1 MVDVAV
7 KEALPFTAS
16 FVPGAVV
23 AIPMFPVTPSME
35 KIGRGTVEVEVV
47 ANLQAFTM
55 FGMVVVDD
63 EAKARST
70 PEKRS

>member
-1 MVDVAV
+1 M
-7 KEALPFTAS
+7 LPLTAKL
-16 FVPGAVV
+16 VPGAVV
-23 AIPMFPVTPSME
+23 AIPILPFNPSTE
-35 KIGRGTVEVEVV
+35 KIGNGLVEDDVV